1 MCACV
6 YSTSILRIV
15 NRTIGLVLTMSTDF
29 WRNGAAVRR
38 NKTCHDFDFSS
49 LIRATYCN
57 DGATPDS
64 TEPLGV
70 PLIFQLTIVVTSTT
84 RIYLCI
90 SITYSML
97 TNNPVTKVTS
107 KHSINEDNDSVCVMG
122 RMTLEG
128 VLAGMKLCSTFG
140 KLGSWIHLRTGVDM
154 RSKDPFA
161 LTWRTFVSWRTCCIR
176 HLGSIFRY
184 NCYVSYQL
192 HCKWIGLLNEKQTP
206 LTCLTCIYT

>member
-161 LTWRTFVSWRTCCIR
+161 LT
-176 HLGSIFRY
+176 
-184 NCYVSYQL
+184 
-192 HCKWIGLLNEKQTP
+192 
-206 LTCLTCIYT
+206 